1 MIIVLFLYINLFSFL
16 FFFLFFFLTFSI
28 LSFFFLS
35 NCTYFI
41 KTLKMTTFYDD
52 LPVLES
58 WYQTNNMNQHV
69 KPTRKMNRNKVK
81 FDPSPT
87 INYYSES
94 SNRKAYSI
102 KAWIPFYR
110 HRR

>member
-1 MIIVLFLYINLFSFL
+1 
-16 FFFLFFFLTFSI
+16 
-28 LSFFFLS
+28 
-35 NCTYFI
+35 
-41 KTLKMTTFYDD
+41 MTSFYDN
-52 LPVLES
+52 LPVLNS
-58 WYQTNNMNQHV
+58 WYKPNHNNKPMV
-69 KPTRKMNRNKVK
+69 KTTRRRVN

-94 SNRKAYSI
+94 PNKKTHYSI